1 MPSSSKELKNIP
13 ISISLLHE
21 QEYINLCL
29 ILMPKKGNVKRRRAF
44 SDKSSDKTDSDEKL
58 QIKFNIFNEALTLE
72 FQEKEDYEMI
82 KRQESHIPG
91 NC

>member
-58 QIKFNIFNEALTLE
+58 QIKLYDFRRKTL
-72 FQEKEDYEMI
+72 K
-82 KRQESHIPG
+82 
-91 NC
+91 N

>member
-1 MPSSSKELKNIP
+1 MPSTSKELKNIP

-58 QIKFNIFNEALTLE
+58 QIKLLSSN
-72 FQEKEDYEMI
+72 KELGDENM
-82 KRQESHIPG
+82 SDAG
-91 NC
+91 L

>member
-1 MPSSSKELKNIP
+1 MIFIKI
-13 ISISLLHE
+13 
-21 QEYINLCL
+21 
-29 ILMPKKGNVKRRRAF
+29 F
-44 SDKSSDKTDSDEKL
+44 KSQSYPTQYHDEKL

-82 KRQESHIPG
+82 KRQEAHIPG